1 MRKYEWRVQE
11 VVTSYQKHKEN
22 NPLLCEATLSVGGSV
37 AACREMKLRTTL
49 VFMFPS
55 LDNENETSNSNRA
68 YACEGEDGR
77 DSPLSVSKVKKR
89 ELLAQIGKKR
99 QKTNTCHGYGC

>member
-55 LDNENETSNSNRA
+55 LATATVLMHAKERTVEILPSLFPR
-68 YACEGEDGR
+68 
-77 DSPLSVSKVKKR
+77 LKR
-89 ELLAQIGKKR
+89 ESCSHRLGRRGK
-99 QKTNTCHGYGC
+99 KTNTCHGYGC